1 MGPRAPLGVP
11 VRNPLLNLRLTSFN
25 ERMRPVP
32 VVFLL
37 LAFSPQL
44 TVSLHVRIGVLG
56 MEEVCRFEVCGGWG
70 VDMCR
75 RDVDSC
81 FVVGLQ
87 GIGGGVVIGGEVCI
101 GSERTLSD
109 ASAGVAAVGAG
120 VLLDV
125 ERARA
130 CILIIP
136 SAFLWI
142 REIGGRR
149 RSVVVGEKEL
159 HTAAS
164 AQNVR
169 LVVALAE
176 RSSTLGCAQ
185 SLVSRSVSLDRIYG
199 RRLTHFEV
207 STVRLAVRGS
217 VVGRWSSRTNSEVR
231 ILTACHGARPLGGLA
246 SATAS
251 AARLDHRSFLSTIH
265 FANTNIFMMSLPINR
280 IVFHVEPASSFIRLF
295 RACLLQVIQQ
305 CHLAG
310 AMNLPTGITALPSAF
325 TYNSEIWKH
334 RLLDIVEY
342 DNFYIA

>member
-1 MGPRAPLGVP
+1 MNIGTRSANLVLNGRVLLIVIMDVKTKTGRVDTTVTPDKKSTKDRLGEEIKDAVEDSLRVGRDNVAALTDTP
-11 VRNPLLNLRLTSFN
+11 GHRVKNPEECG
-25 ERMRPVP
+25 ERTAQGES
-32 VVFLL
+32 
-37 LAFSPQL
+37 LANI
-44 TVSLHVRIGVLG
+44 TAEDIGVTTTFPDEDPDNVG
-56 MEEVCRFEVCGGWG
+56 ECGATEGEVTPLVGAANKSANETGI
-70 VDMCR
+70 
-75 RDVDSC
+75 
-81 FVVGLQ
+81 VVGLQ

-130 CILIIP
+130 CILILP

-246 SATAS
+246 SATAF

-265 FANTNIFMMSLPINR
+265 FVNIDIFMMSLPI
-280 IVFHVEPASSFIRLF
+280 H
-295 RACLLQVIQQ
+295 
-305 CHLAG
+305 
-310 AMNLPTGITALPSAF
+310 
-325 TYNSEIWKH
+325 
-334 RLLDIVEY
+334 
-342 DNFYIA
+342 